1 MPKYNPRIIEFLEFV
16 NKLPLTD
23 EQKIEFVEQQIAL
36 GKENVESKK
45 KNKELFKV
53 VLKDL
58 VEL

>member
-23 EQKIEFVEQQIAL
+23 EQKITFVEQQIAI
-36 GKENVESKK
+36 GKENEESKK